1 VFPIVFGE
9 LRLSASREG
18 EVTMIGRIRFYAAVV
33 VVLAIASIPL
43 MAHHGISAAYDVCK
57 TVTLDGVLTRLEWRN
72 PHVVLRL
79 SVLGKDGKTL
89 MWNIETP
96 APNVLNREGLND
108 FFTKT
113 GDHIIAHVFV
123 AKDGSR
129 DAVTQELILPDGRT
143 ISAIMGASGLR
154 GAKALCPSQSR
165 P

>member
-1 VFPIVFGE
+1 MV
-9 LRLSASREG
+9 
-18 EVTMIGRIRFYAAVV
+18 GRIRVYALVL
-33 VVLAIASIPL
+33 VVLAMASLPL
-43 MAHHGISAAYDVCK
+43 MAHHGIVTAYDVCK
-57 TVTLDGVLTRLEWRN
+57 TVTLELDGVLTRLEWRN
-72 PHVVLRL
+72 PHVILRL

-89 MWNIETP
+89 TWNIETP

-154 GAKALCPSQSR
+154 EAKALCPRPVSSLTASPSGDSR
-165 P
+165 EIERE